1 MANAVRATALVLL
14 GFLAVLASL
23 EGVLRLLSVSSGLRP
38 PAAIDAWPLRP
49 YDPNQPYT
57 YSYGWAMLNAHRGAT
72 NNYGHIA
79 PHDFRAASRPLI
91 VVGDSFVESLMNEYG
106 DTVQGILGERLGAN
120 RPVYGLGVS
129 GLSASDYIA
138 MARRARAEF
147 APSAAVFVM
156 TDGDIAESLL
166 PRPGGYHLQP
176 VADDLAL
183 AFTPLSPSPVMQWVR
198 REVGDFALYD
208 YLRGNLK
215 FAPGDIFKGLRA
227 APPAVPV
234 PQQAAMRDRAARDA
248 ALWFLREL
256 PGASGVAPECTVL
269 LIDADRYAMYAPRA
283 ASPSKDGAE
292 LRRLLIERGRS
303 LGYHVVDLGP
313 QFAAEYARTRLKV
326 DYWPV
331 DRHWNRR
338 GHAVAAD
345 AVMAALYTSAG
356 SSTCMP
362 GGGSGEK

>member
-1 MANAVRATALVLL
+1 MAFVLL

-49 YDPNQPYT
+49 YDPKQPYT
-57 YSYGWAMLNAHRGAT
+57 YSYGWAMLNPHRGTT

-79 PHDFRAASRPLI
+79 PQDFRAASRPLI

-106 DTVQGILGERLGAN
+106 DTVQGILGQRLGVN

-156 TDGDIAESLL
+156 TDGDISESLL

-176 VADDLAL
+176 VAAGLAL
-183 AFTPLSPSPVMQWVR
+183 AFTPLSPSPAMQWVR

-215 FAPGDIFKGLRA
+215 FAPGDIVKGLHA
-227 APPAVPV
+227 THPSAPT
-234 PQQAAMRDRAARDA
+234 PQQLAARDRAAKDA

-269 LIDADRYAMYAPRA
+269 LIDSDRYAMYAPRA

-303 LGYHVVDLGP
+303 LGFHVIDLGP

-326 DYWPV
+326 DHWPV

-345 AVMAALYTSAG
+345 AVVAALYSGARASA
-356 SSTCMP
+356 CVP
-362 GGGSGEK
+362 GGVGDEK

>member
-1 MANAVRATALVLL
+1 MAFVVL
-14 GFLAVLASL
+14 GFLAVLVSL

-49 YDPNQPYT
+49 YDSKQPYT
-57 YSYGWAMLNAHRGAT
+57 YSYGWAMLNPHRGAT
-72 NNYGHIA
+72 YNYGHIA

-106 DTVQGILGERLGAN
+106 DTVQGILGQRLGAN

-176 VADDLAL
+176 MAGDLAL
-183 AFTPLSPSPVMQWVR
+183 AFTPLSPSAAMQWVR
-198 REVGDFALYD
+198 RGVVGDFALYD

-215 FAPGDIFKGLRA
+215 FAPGDFVKGLHA
-227 APPAVPV
+227 AHPAPPT
-234 PQQAAMRDRAARDA
+234 PQLLAMRDRAAKDA

-292 LRRLLIERGRS
+292 LRRLLIERGQA
-303 LGYHVVDLGP
+303 LGFHVVDLGP

-326 DYWPV
+326 DHWPV
-331 DRHWNRR
+331 DRHWNQR

-345 AVMAALYTSAG
+345 AVMAALYSGARSSA
-356 SSTCMP
+356 CMP
-362 GGGSGEK
+362 GEGSGEK